1 MSIVAIVFLPV
12 VLAYTAWNYYVF
24 RKRISSSDFA
34 PPRLPGIQP
43 PSDAQPA
50 ARRAVGAAQR
60 AGEERELAAAPELTR
75 DGRCRRARAGMG

>member
-34 PPRLPGIQP
+34 LPRLPGVKPPPGAQP
-43 PSDAQPA
+43 PPGVPSEPPS
-50 ARRAVGAAQR
+50 V
-60 AGEERELAAAPELTR
+60 PEKT
-75 DGRCRRARAGMG
+75 